1 MIPLVLIAF
10 LLVLGIALMV
20 MDAAIEHAEPGYE
33 DNFGFH
39 RLSPGESVPAEP
51 DFTLL
56 DQREGAC
63 CPLNLSPSLRAMGRA
78 AFTTDRREN
87 V

>member
-1 MIPLVLIAF
+1 MILLVLIAF

-20 MDAAIEHAEPGYE
+20 MDAAIEHAETGYE

-39 RLSPGESVPAEP
+39 RLSPGESAPAEP
-51 DFTLL
+51 EITLL

-63 CPLNLSPSLRAMGRA
+63 CPLDPGPSLRNMGRT
-78 AFTTDRREN
+78 AFTTDRSGKA
-87 V
+87 